1 MASMG
6 ASEDEE
12 VLISIILGTGTNAC
26 YVEDVD
32 AIPKWKSPK
41 PSSGKMV
48 ILMSKH
54 SRKYF

>member
-1 MASMG
+1 MG

-26 YVEDVD
+26 YVENID
-32 AIPKWKSPK
+32 AIPKWKGPK

-48 ILMSKH
+48 NLDFKGVWKWYLI
-54 SRKYF
+54 F